1 MRKKNIKKK
10 EIIAQEI
17 AKKVTRDRT
26 TYHYVDLKRKIDV
39 QSKVVF
45 KRQDKFILCPF
56 YHDWE
61 TGVTGPKYRKIRTF
75 TFEGLKGHLPSG
87 FITHASRGYGVA
99 RGLKPLIRFVEQNFS
114 VEDITITKK
123 GKSSCTR
130 NRLVISFK
138 DFEDIRKPLNSIR
151 RVFGE
156 QNKVTLNNYFAQ
168 KIPSKFQ
175 PRREKYQKG
184 TISRIV
190 NEYEEVDKNL
200 SAEDRNVLL
209 KLFNKLSLARKD
221 LFEKQD
227 LILTKENI
235 EKKFIEDILKKFEK
249 YLALK
254 YVKEDKWQDFFK
266 ENAWIFSQ
274 LFAYP
279 AVLIADNAYV
289 GGKMIQGTGGKIV
302 DFLYANKL
310 TRNSALIEIKKHT
323 TKILSKKPYRGTDV
337 FNMDKELSGAISQVL
352 DQKDTYCK
360 EFNSL
365 RSKEDITSFNP
376 NCIIII
382 GTLKDLDKKQ
392 YKAFELIRS
401 GLRDVEIITFDELYE
416 RIKSILS
423 IFKKEETEKD

>member
-26 TYHYVDLKRKIDV
+26 IYHYVDLKRKIDV

-45 KRQDKFILCPF
+45 KRQDKFILYPF
-56 YHDWE
+56 YHDRE

-75 TFEGLKGHLPSG
+75 TFEGLKGNLPSG
-87 FITHASRGYGVA
+87 FITNASRGYGAA
-99 RGLKPLIRFVEQNFS
+99 RGLKPLIRFVEQSFD
-114 VEDITITKK
+114 VEDITISKK
-123 GKSSCTR
+123 GKSNCTR
-130 NRLVISFK
+130 NRLVISFC
-138 DFEDIRKPLNSIR
+138 DLENIRKPLNSIR

-168 KIPSKFQ
+168 IIPSKFQ
-175 PRREKYQKG
+175 SRREKYQKG

-190 NEYEEVDKNL
+190 KEYEDVDKNL
-200 SAEDRNVLL
+200 SADDLNVLL
-209 KLFNKLSLARKD
+209 KLFDKLSLARKD

-227 LILTKENI
+227 LILTKEKI
-235 EKKFIEDILKKFEK
+235 EKKFIEDILNKFEK

-254 YVKEDKWQDFFK
+254 YVKEGKWQDFFK

-279 AVLIADNAYV
+279 AVLIEDNAYV
-289 GGKMIQGTGGKIV
+289 GGKIIQGTGGKIV

-360 EFNSL
+360 EFNSV
-365 RSKEDITSFNP
+365 RGKEDISSFNP
-376 NCIIII
+376 KCIIII
-382 GTLKDLDKKQ
+382 GMLKDLDKKQ

-401 GLRDVEIITFDELYE
+401 GLRDVEIVTFDELYE

-423 IFKKEETEKD
+423 IFKKEEAEKE